1 MQVVGTVVA
10 VRWLR
15 LRVEGQKMPHHKKP
29 MQNRQNGFQR
39 ITFESGLPQLVS
51 VSIEPNSLDILQ
63 IHHNC
68 LCPRS

>member
-39 ITFESGLPQLVS
+39 ITFEFGLP
-51 VSIEPNSLDILQ
+51 
-63 IHHNC
+63 
-68 LCPRS
+68 